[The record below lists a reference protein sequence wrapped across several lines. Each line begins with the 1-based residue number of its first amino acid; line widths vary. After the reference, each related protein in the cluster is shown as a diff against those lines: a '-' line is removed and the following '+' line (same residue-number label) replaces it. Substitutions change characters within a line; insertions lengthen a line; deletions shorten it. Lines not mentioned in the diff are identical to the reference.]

1 MGQYICKDRFKGYVV
16 LITGAGSGL
25 GQACAIR
32 FAQEGALVLVADI
45 NSESIK
51 ETTEKIKD
59 LGGSSEGYKL
69 DITKVDEIDGVVGRI
84 IEKHKKIDV
93 LVNSAGLSIEN
104 KIEDLSIEEWLAH
117 IDVNLNGT
125 FYITRPVLKN
135 MRERKFGK
143 IIYISSKSG
152 INARPR
158 RTAYSAAK
166 FGVNGFTQALALEVA
181 KEGITVNSICPSR
194 VETKMLE
201 SVLVGRAKKFNI
213 PYEDVREEHRQS
225 IPVGRLGRPEEVA
238 SVVVFLASEDAT
250 YVTGQFISVSGG
262 R

>member
-1 MGQYICKDRFKGYVV
+1 MEQYICKERFNGYVV

-25 GQACAIR
+25 GQACAVR

-45 NSESIK
+45 NDEGIK
-51 ETTEKIKD
+51 ETMDRIGSF
-59 LGGSSEGYKL
+59 GGASEGYKL
-69 DITKVDEIDGVVGRI
+69 DITRVDEVDSTVGRM

-93 LVNSAGLSIEN
+93 LVNSAGVSIEN
-104 KIEDLSIEEWLAH
+104 KFEDLSIEEWLLH
-117 IDVNLNGT
+117 IEVNLNGT
-125 FYITRPVLKN
+125 FYITRPILKN
-135 MRERKFGK
+135 MKKRKFGK

-213 PYEDVREEHRQS
+213 PYEEVREEHRQS
-225 IPVGRLGRPEEVA
+225 IPVGRLGKPEEVA
-238 SVVVFLASEDAT
+238 SVAAFLASEDAT

>member
-1 MGQYICKDRFKGYVV
+1 
-16 LITGAGSGL
+16 L
-25 GQACAIR
+25 
-32 FAQEGALVLVADI
+32 
-45 NSESIK
+45 
-51 ETTEKIKD
+51 
-59 LGGSSEGYKL
+59 
-69 DITKVDEIDGVVGRI
+69 
-84 IEKHKKIDV
+84 
-93 LVNSAGLSIEN
+93 
-104 KIEDLSIEEWLAH
+104 H
-117 IDVNLNGT
+117 IDVNLNAT
-125 FYITRPVLKN
+125 FYITRPVLKS
-135 MRERKFGK
+135 MKKRKFGK

-194 VETKMLE
+194 VDTKILE
-201 SVLVGRAKKFNI
+201 SIFVGRAKKFNI

-225 IPVGRLGRPEEVA
+225 IPVGRLGKPEEIA
-238 SVVVFLASEDAT
+238 SVAAFLASEDAT

>member
-59 LGGSSEGYKL
+59 LGGSSEGYRL
-69 DITKVDEIDGVVGRI
+69 DITKADEIDSVVGRI

-225 IPVGRLGRPEEVA
+225 IPVGRLGKPEEVA

>member
-225 IPVGRLGRPEEVA
+225 IPVGRLGKPEEVA

>member
-1 MGQYICKDRFKGYVV
+1 MGQYICKERFKDYVV
-16 LITGAGSGL
+16 LVTGAGSGL
-25 GQACAIR
+25 GQACAVR

-45 NSESIK
+45 NVESIK
-51 ETTEKIKD
+51 ETEEIIKG
-59 LGGSSEGYKL
+59 LGGASKGYKL
-69 DITKVDEIDGVVGRI
+69 DITKVDEIDSVVGRI

-117 IDVNLNGT
+117 IEVNLNGT

-135 MRERKFGK
+135 MRERKFGR
-143 IIYISSKSG
+143 IIFISSKSG

-181 KEGITVNSICPSR
+181 KENITVNSICPSR

-213 PYEDVREEHRQS
+213 PYEEVREEHRLS
-225 IPVGRLGRPEEVA
+225 IPVGRLGKPEEVA